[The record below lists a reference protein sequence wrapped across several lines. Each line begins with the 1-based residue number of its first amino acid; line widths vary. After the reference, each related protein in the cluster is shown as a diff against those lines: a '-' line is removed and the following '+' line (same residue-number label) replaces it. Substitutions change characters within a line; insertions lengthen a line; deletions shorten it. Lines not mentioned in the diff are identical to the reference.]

1 MSIELSPSQERR
13 LHSILD
19 RGLEA
24 LQDSRDS
31 LNTPAVLNLESNFS
45 SYRESP
51 KKSYST
57 AKSMDKSTDADELRL
72 LKERLALLEAK
83 VVQKTEVSSQISSKR
98 KDPSS
103 RNRYSP
109 GPSIRHVSQGSSRAS
124 SVRNRSAARND
135 SRERFKHIESSEKEL
150 SRLERSITSSPARRK
165 SLGNSRQIEK
175 VRQMVEKERKLGEK
189 LRKENESLR
198 KELSK
203 RDELKGMISKLQDEY
218 NELAQSFERS
228 EAVRKKQKELIQQL
242 KSEIK
247 LMNGNIPDHIPP
259 KGRKTKYHK

>member
-31 LNTPAVLNLESNFS
+31 PNTPAVLNLESNFS
-45 SYRESP
+45 SYHESP
-51 KKSYST
+51 KKSYSP
-57 AKSMDKSTDADELRL
+57 AKSNDRSTDADELRL
-72 LKERLALLEAK
+72 LRERLALLEAK
-83 VVQKTEVSSQISSKR
+83 VVQKTEHSSQISSKR
-98 KDPSS
+98 KEP
-103 RNRYSP
+103 SP
-109 GPSIRHVSQGSSRAS
+109 GPSIRHVSQASSRTS
-124 SVRNRSAARND
+124 SVKNRSAARND

-150 SRLERSITSSPARRK
+150 SRLERSITPSPARRK

-175 VRQMVEKERKLGEK
+175 VRQMVEKERKFGEK

-259 KGRKTKYHK
+259 KGRKSKYHK